1 MSVALDYS
9 AGFPG
14 AANIKAKGY
23 AGAFRYFGFPDRRK
37 CATAVELADF
47 TAHGL
52 GMAGVFEDAAG
63 NWRGGA
69 AQGRR
74 DGGIARAFA
83 DRIGFPGDRPIFAAI
98 DQDVVTAA
106 EFSLV
111 LDYVGQFS
119 HVIGGS
125 QLGGVYGEADVIDR
139 CRNAQVATYFW
150 QTAAWS
156 RGRKTACDAFQYVG
170 SVSVG
175 GVTCDTNQLNA
186 LDWGQH
192 NLEDI
197 VTPQDINAV
206 AEAVWAKMLANP
218 KDGAQDDGSP
228 WPAYSAADYLR
239 YGNFYAAQAAEKP
252 AVTVDAA
259 AVAAELAA
267 QGVGGV
273 TEEQIRTIIR
283 AAFTNA
289 KFSY

>member
-1 MSVALDYS
+1 MTVALDYS

-14 AANIKAKGY
+14 AVNIRAKGY
-23 AGAFRYFGFPDRRK
+23 AGAFRYFGFSDRRK
-37 CATAVELADF
+37 CTTAAELADF
-47 TAHGL
+47 TAHER
-52 GMAGVFEDAAG
+52 GMAAVFEDAAG

-74 DGGIARAFA
+74 DGGIARGFA
-83 DRIGFPGDRPIFAAI
+83 DRIGFPGDRPIYAAV
-98 DQDVVTAA
+98 DQDVVTSSD
-106 EFSLV
+106 FSAMLN
-111 LDYVGQFS
+111 YVGAFRD
-119 HVIGGS
+119 VVDV
-125 QLGGVYGEADVIDR
+125 GGVYGESDVIDR
-139 CRNAQVATYFW
+139 CRDEGMATYFW

-156 RGRKTACDAFQYVG
+156 RGRKTACNAFQYVG

-197 VTPQDINAV
+197 VTPQDIDAI
-206 AEAVWAKMLANP
+206 AEAVWAKILANP
-218 KDGAQDDGSP
+218 KAGAQDDGSP
-228 WPAYSAADYLR
+228 WPNYSAADYLR
-239 YGNFYAAQAAEKP
+239 YGNLAAWQAAEKP

-267 QGVGGV
+267 QGIGGV
-273 TEEQIRTIIR
+273 TEDQVRTIIR